1 MMGKNIGE
9 VADMAATVGRFAP
22 TPSGRMHLG
31 NLFSALLAWLSVRAE
46 DGELLLRIEDLDTLR
61 CSEENAD
68 ILREDLRWL
77 GLDWDR
83 EMPPQHSR
91 SGYYESVL
99 ERLRERGTVFPC
111 WCTRGDLK
119 NAPNAPHAS
128 DGHPIYPGV
137 CRRLS
142 AAERAAKSAE
152 RPPITRLAVPDETIS
167 FVDGNYG
174 PYSENLS
181 RECGDF
187 ILRRAD
193 GVFAYQLAVVADDIA
208 GGVNQ
213 VVRGRDLL
221 SSTPRQ
227 LYLYRL
233 LDAPPPRYFHVP
245 LLTAPDGRR
254 LSKRDEDL
262 DMGILREKYS
272 PQELLG
278 ALGHAAGLLE
288 RSESITARELTGL
301 FDPAKIGREDV
312 AIQLEARG

>member
-1 MMGKNIGE
+1 
-9 VADMAATVGRFAP
+9 
-22 TPSGRMHLG
+22 
-31 NLFSALLAWLSVRAE
+31 
-46 DGELLLRIEDLDTLR
+46 
-61 CSEENAD
+61 
-68 ILREDLRWL
+68 
-77 GLDWDR
+77 
-83 EMPPQHSR
+83 MPPQHSR

-128 DGHPIYPGV
+128 DGHPIYPGA

-187 ILRRAD
+187 ILCRAD